1 MDSRGFLLP
10 REIISRLTAYLFD
23 KWMFLCTFAENF
35 YHHHEYPF
43 SSSLLFNQFEIRRIQ
58 QINKLV
64 TLIFL
69 VPMNTIQIKEKK
81 FALSIP
87 EAEIQAAVRHVADKI
102 NQDIADKN
110 PLFIC
115 VLNGAF
121 MFAADL
127 MKNVNI
133 PCEITFIKLSSY
145 EGLYTTGAVKE
156 IIGLNESVVGRNVV
170 VVEDIVD
177 TGITM
182 ERILSSLQAKGAN
195 EIRVATFLQKPD
207 ALQRDIK
214 IDYVAMRIPNDF
226 IVGYGLDYDG
236 YGRNL
241 KDIYT
246 VVPE

>member
-1 MDSRGFLLP
+1 
-10 REIISRLTAYLFD
+10 
-23 KWMFLCTFAENF
+23 
-35 YHHHEYPF
+35 
-43 SSSLLFNQFEIRRIQ
+43 
-58 QINKLV
+58 
-64 TLIFL
+64 
-69 VPMNTIQIKEKK
+69 MNTIQIKDKK

-87 EAEIQAAVRHVADKI
+87 EAEIQAAVRRVAEDI
-102 NQDIADKN
+102 NRDMADTN

-121 MFAADL
+121 MFAGDL
-127 MKNVNI
+127 MKTINF

-145 EGLYTTGAVKE
+145 EGLYTTGTVKE

-182 ERILSSLQAKGAN
+182 ERILESLRAKGASD
-195 EIRVATFLQKPD
+195 IHVATFLQKPD
-207 ALQRDIK
+207 ALQRDITV
-214 IDYVAMRIPNDF
+214 DYVAMKIPNDF

-246 VVPE
+246 VVND

>member
-1 MDSRGFLLP
+1 MS
-10 REIISRLTAYLFD
+10 I
-23 KWMFLCTFAENF
+23 
-35 YHHHEYPF
+35 
-43 SSSLLFNQFEIRRIQ
+43 
-58 QINKLV
+58 
-64 TLIFL
+64 
-69 VPMNTIQIKEKK
+69 IQIKDKK
-81 FALSIP
+81 FSLSIP
-87 EAEIQAAVRHVADKI
+87 ETEIQEAVRQVGEAINRDMVDK
-102 NQDIADKN
+102 D

-121 MFAADL
+121 MFAGDL
-127 MKNVNI
+127 MKTVKI

-145 EGLYTTGAVKE
+145 DGLYTTGTVKE

-182 ERILSSLQAKGAN
+182 ERILGSLRAKGAR
-195 EIRVATFLQKPD
+195 EIRIATFLQKPD
-207 ALQRDIK
+207 ALQRDITV
-214 IDYVAMRIPNDF
+214 DYIAMKIPNDF

-246 VVPE
+246 VVSE

>member
-1 MDSRGFLLP
+1 MS
-10 REIISRLTAYLFD
+10 I
-23 KWMFLCTFAENF
+23 
-35 YHHHEYPF
+35 
-43 SSSLLFNQFEIRRIQ
+43 
-58 QINKLV
+58 
-64 TLIFL
+64 
-69 VPMNTIQIKEKK
+69 IQIKDKK

-87 EAEIQAAVRHVADKI
+87 EAEILAAVHRVAEDI
-102 NQDIADKN
+102 NRDIADKN

-121 MFAADL
+121 MFAGDL
-127 MKNVNI
+127 MKTINF

-145 EGLYTTGAVKE
+145 DGLYTSGTVKE

-182 ERILSSLQAKGAN
+182 ERILESLRAKGASD
-195 EIRVATFLQKPD
+195 IRVATFLQKPD
-207 ALQRDIK
+207 ALQRDITV
-214 IDYVAMRIPNDF
+214 DYVAMKIPNDF

-246 VVPE
+246 VI

>member
-1 MDSRGFLLP
+1 
-10 REIISRLTAYLFD
+10 
-23 KWMFLCTFAENF
+23 
-35 YHHHEYPF
+35 
-43 SSSLLFNQFEIRRIQ
+43 
-58 QINKLV
+58 
-64 TLIFL
+64 
-69 VPMNTIQIKEKK
+69 MNIIQIKDKK
-81 FALSIP
+81 FSLSIP
-87 EAEIQAAVRHVADKI
+87 ESEILAAVRHVAEDI
-102 NQDIADKN
+102 NRDIADKN

-121 MFAADL
+121 MFAGDL
-127 MKNVNI
+127 MKTINF

-145 EGLYTTGAVKE
+145 DGLYSSGAVKE

-182 ERILSSLQAKGAN
+182 ERILSSLRAKGAN

-207 ALQRDIK
+207 ALQRDITV
-214 IDYVAMRIPNDF
+214 DYVAMKIPNDF

-246 VVPE
+246 VVSE

>member
-1 MDSRGFLLP
+1 
-10 REIISRLTAYLFD
+10 
-23 KWMFLCTFAENF
+23 MFMPN
-35 YHHHEYPF
+35 
-43 SSSLLFNQFEIRRIQ
+43 
-58 QINKLV
+58 
-64 TLIFL
+64 
-69 VPMNTIQIKEKK
+69 IQIKDKE

-87 EAEIQAAVRHVADKI
+87 EEEILKAVKEVGLAI
-102 NQDIADKN
+102 NRDLEGTN

-121 MFAADL
+121 MFAGDL
-127 MKNVNI
+127 MKTINI

-145 EGLYTTGAVKE
+145 DGLYTSGTVKE

-182 ERILSSLQAKGAN
+182 ERILSSLKAKGASD
-195 EIRVATFLQKPD
+195 IRIATFLQKPD
-207 ALQRDIK
+207 ALQKDINV
-214 IDYVAMRIPNDF
+214 DYVAMKIPNDF

-246 VVPE
+246 VVAE

>member
-1 MDSRGFLLP
+1 
-10 REIISRLTAYLFD
+10 
-23 KWMFLCTFAENF
+23 MFMPN
-35 YHHHEYPF
+35 
-43 SSSLLFNQFEIRRIQ
+43 
-58 QINKLV
+58 
-64 TLIFL
+64 
-69 VPMNTIQIKEKK
+69 IQIKDKE

-87 EAEIQAAVRHVADKI
+87 EEEILKAVKEVGLAI
-102 NQDIADKN
+102 NRDLEGTN

-121 MFAADL
+121 MFAGDL
-127 MKNVNI
+127 MKTINI

-145 EGLYTTGAVKE
+145 DGLYTSGTVKE

-182 ERILSSLQAKGAN
+182 ERILSSLKAKGASD
-195 EIRVATFLQKPD
+195 IRIATFLQKPD
-207 ALQRDIK
+207 ALQKDIK
-214 IDYVAMRIPNDF
+214 IDYVAMKIPNDF

-246 VVPE
+246 VVAE

>member
-1 MDSRGFLLP
+1 MP
-10 REIISRLTAYLFD
+10 
-23 KWMFLCTFAENF
+23 N
-35 YHHHEYPF
+35 
-43 SSSLLFNQFEIRRIQ
+43 
-58 QINKLV
+58 
-64 TLIFL
+64 
-69 VPMNTIQIKEKK
+69 IQIKDKE

-87 EAEIQAAVRHVADKI
+87 EEEILKAVKEVGLAI
-102 NQDIADKN
+102 NRDLEGTN

-121 MFAADL
+121 MFAGDL
-127 MKNVNI
+127 MKTINI

-145 EGLYTTGAVKE
+145 DGLYTSGTVKE

-182 ERILSSLQAKGAN
+182 EHILSSLKAKGASD
-195 EIRVATFLQKPD
+195 IHIATFLQKPD
-207 ALQRDIK
+207 ALQKDIK
-214 IDYVAMRIPNDF
+214 IDYVAMKIPNDF

-246 VVPE
+246 VVAE

>member
-1 MDSRGFLLP
+1 MP
-10 REIISRLTAYLFD
+10 
-23 KWMFLCTFAENF
+23 N
-35 YHHHEYPF
+35 
-43 SSSLLFNQFEIRRIQ
+43 
-58 QINKLV
+58 
-64 TLIFL
+64 
-69 VPMNTIQIKEKK
+69 IQIKDKQ

-87 EAEIQAAVRHVADKI
+87 EEEILKAVKAVGLAI
-102 NQDIADKN
+102 NRDLEGTN

-121 MFAADL
+121 MFAGDL
-127 MKNVNI
+127 MKTINI

-145 EGLYTTGAVKE
+145 EGLYTSGAVKE

-182 ERILSSLQAKGAN
+182 ERILSSLKAKGASD
-195 EIRVATFLQKPD
+195 IHIATFLQKPD
-207 ALQRDIK
+207 ALQKDIK
-214 IDYVAMRIPNDF
+214 IDYIAMKIPNDF

-246 VVPE
+246 VVAD

>member
-1 MDSRGFLLP
+1 MS
-10 REIISRLTAYLFD
+10 I
-23 KWMFLCTFAENF
+23 
-35 YHHHEYPF
+35 
-43 SSSLLFNQFEIRRIQ
+43 
-58 QINKLV
+58 
-64 TLIFL
+64 
-69 VPMNTIQIKEKK
+69 IQIKDKK
-81 FALSIP
+81 FSLSIP
-87 EAEIQAAVRHVADKI
+87 ETQIQQAVREVGEAINRDMADK
-102 NQDIADKN
+102 D

-121 MFAADL
+121 MFAGDL
-127 MKNVNI
+127 MKTVKI

-145 EGLYTTGAVKE
+145 EGLYTTGTVKE

-182 ERILSSLQAKGAN
+182 ERILGSLRAKGAK

-207 ALQRDIK
+207 ALQRDITV
-214 IDYVAMRIPNDF
+214 DYIAMKIPNDF

-246 VVPE
+246 VV

>member
-1 MDSRGFLLP
+1 MSTI
-10 REIISRLTAYLFD
+10 EIKD
-23 KWMFLCTFAENF
+23 
-35 YHHHEYPF
+35 
-43 SSSLLFNQFEIRRIQ
+43 
-58 QINKLV
+58 
-64 TLIFL
+64 
-69 VPMNTIQIKEKK
+69 KK

-87 EAEIQAAVRHVADKI
+87 ESEIQAAVRRVAEDI
-102 NQDIADKN
+102 NRDIADKN

-121 MFAADL
+121 MFAGDL
-127 MKNVNI
+127 MKTINF
-133 PCEITFIKLSSY
+133 PCEITFIKLASY
-145 EGLYTTGAVKE
+145 DGLYTSGTVKE

-182 ERILSSLQAKGAN
+182 ERILESLRAKGAN
-195 EIRVATFLQKPD
+195 SIRVATFLQKPD
-207 ALQRDIK
+207 ALQREITV
-214 IDYVAMRIPNDF
+214 DYVAMKIPNDF

-246 VVPE
+246 VIE

>member
-1 MDSRGFLLP
+1 MS
-10 REIISRLTAYLFD
+10 
-23 KWMFLCTFAENF
+23 N
-35 YHHHEYPF
+35 
-43 SSSLLFNQFEIRRIQ
+43 
-58 QINKLV
+58 
-64 TLIFL
+64 
-69 VPMNTIQIKEKK
+69 IQIKDKQ

-87 EAEIQAAVRHVADKI
+87 EEDIQKAVKQVGEEINRDLAGT
-102 NQDIADKN
+102 N

-121 MFAADL
+121 MFASDL
-127 MKNVNI
+127 MKIINI

-145 EGLYTTGAVKE
+145 EGLYTSGTVKE

-177 TGITM
+177 TGLTM
-182 ERILSSLQAKGAN
+182 ERILNSLRAKGASN
-195 EIRVATFLQKPD
+195 IHIATFLQKPD
-207 ALQRDIK
+207 ALQRDIEV
-214 IDYVAMRIPNDF
+214 DYVAMKIPNDF

-246 VVPE
+246 VISE

>member
-1 MDSRGFLLP
+1 MS
-10 REIISRLTAYLFD
+10 I
-23 KWMFLCTFAENF
+23 
-35 YHHHEYPF
+35 
-43 SSSLLFNQFEIRRIQ
+43 
-58 QINKLV
+58 
-64 TLIFL
+64 
-69 VPMNTIQIKEKK
+69 IQIKDKK

-87 EAEIQAAVRHVADKI
+87 ETEIQQAVSEVGEAI
-102 NQDIADKN
+102 NRDMANKN

-121 MFAADL
+121 MFAGDL
-127 MKNVNI
+127 MKTVTI
-133 PCEITFIKLSSY
+133 PSEITFIKLSSY
-145 EGLYTTGAVKE
+145 DGLYTTGTVKE

-182 ERILSSLQAKGAN
+182 ERILSSLRAKGAN

-207 ALQRDIK
+207 ALQRDITV
-214 IDYVAMRIPNDF
+214 DYIAMKIPNDF

-246 VVPE
+246 VVSE

>member
-1 MDSRGFLLP
+1 MP
-10 REIISRLTAYLFD
+10 
-23 KWMFLCTFAENF
+23 N
-35 YHHHEYPF
+35 
-43 SSSLLFNQFEIRRIQ
+43 
-58 QINKLV
+58 
-64 TLIFL
+64 
-69 VPMNTIQIKEKK
+69 IQIKDKE

-87 EAEIQAAVRHVADKI
+87 EEEILKAVKEVGLAI
-102 NQDIADKN
+102 NRDLEGTN

-121 MFAADL
+121 MFAGDL
-127 MKNVNI
+127 MKIINI

-145 EGLYTTGAVKE
+145 DGLYTSGTVKE

-182 ERILSSLQAKGAN
+182 ERILSSLKAKGASD
-195 EIRVATFLQKPD
+195 IHIATFLQKPD
-207 ALQRDIK
+207 ALQKDIK
-214 IDYVAMRIPNDF
+214 IDYVAMKIPNDF

-246 VVPE
+246 VVAE

>member
-1 MDSRGFLLP
+1 
-10 REIISRLTAYLFD
+10 
-23 KWMFLCTFAENF
+23 
-35 YHHHEYPF
+35 
-43 SSSLLFNQFEIRRIQ
+43 
-58 QINKLV
+58 
-64 TLIFL
+64 
-69 VPMNTIQIKEKK
+69 MNTIQIKDKK
-81 FALSIP
+81 FSLTIP
-87 EAEIQAAVRHVADKI
+87 ETEILAAVRKVADAI
-102 NQDIADKN
+102 NHDIADKN

-115 VLNGAF
+115 VLNGAI
-121 MFAADL
+121 MFASDL

-145 EGLYTTGAVKE
+145 DGLYTTGAVKE

-182 ERILSSLQAKGAN
+182 ERILSSLRAKGAN

-207 ALQRDIK
+207 ALQRDIQ
-214 IDYVAMRIPNDF
+214 IDYIAMKIPNDF

-246 VVPE
+246 LVAE

>member
-1 MDSRGFLLP
+1 MS
-10 REIISRLTAYLFD
+10 A
-23 KWMFLCTFAENF
+23 
-35 YHHHEYPF
+35 
-43 SSSLLFNQFEIRRIQ
+43 
-58 QINKLV
+58 
-64 TLIFL
+64 
-69 VPMNTIQIKEKK
+69 IQIKDKK
-81 FALSIP
+81 FSLSIP
-87 EAEIQAAVRHVADKI
+87 EEKILAAVKSVADDI
-102 NQDIADKN
+102 NRDLAGKN

-121 MFAADL
+121 MFAGDL
-127 MKNVNI
+127 MKNINI

-145 EGLYTTGAVKE
+145 EGLYTTGTVKE

-182 ERILSSLQAKGAN
+182 ERILSSLRAKGASD
-195 EIRVATFLQKPD
+195 IHIATFLQKPD

-214 IDYVAMRIPNDF
+214 IDYIAMKIPNDF

-246 VVPE
+246 VVAD